1 MCAQARIFACF
12 RVFLSLLILAA
23 LMPVGRLGA
32 DDAALMASEGPLT
45 QADLDAYVYI
55 LPKMA
60 GQAGQD
66 PQAAALLLRE
76 TGLTRRRA
84 AYIGAK
90 IAVTQALASGLLS
103 TGQLHDDQ
111 APLYL
116 QPSTAELTL
125 VNDNLASL
133 LKAQEAARQAAAAR
147 GR

>member
-1 MCAQARIFACF
+1 MCAKARISACF
-12 RVFLSLLILAA
+12 MAFLLTLMLAA
-23 LMPVGRLGA
+23 LMPAARLGA

-45 QADLDAYVYI
+45 QADLDAYVYM

-66 PQAAALLLRE
+66 PQAAALLFKE
-76 TGLTRRRA
+76 AGLTRRRA
-84 AYIGAK
+84 AYIVAK
-90 IAVTQALASGLLS
+90 ITVTQALASGLVS

-111 APLYL
+111 VPAYL

-133 LKAQEAARQAAAAR
+133 VKAQEAARQAAASR